1 LISTGQQLTTSL
13 REREVAMVEK
23 REKHRRHYEPV
34 TQFPLH
40 TRRGD
45 LITSERRK
53 LPTRRVND
61 IQVKEITIDEFI
73 SGLR

>member
-1 LISTGQQLTTSL
+1 MI
-13 REREVAMVEK
+13 EK
-23 REKHRRHYEPV
+23 RKKHRRRFIPV

-40 TRRGD
+40 TPEGD
-45 LITSERRK
+45 LITSERRM

-61 IQVKEITIDEFI
+61 IQVKEISLDDFV